1 MDWLERFDVVL
12 MNADDKCEG
21 VYTWKRGNQRSAI
34 DFILVNEYVYER
46 CGRMIIDEDKEVI
59 DFSDHCLVTME
70 LGLRGRPE
78 IFRKGEYVERVYYR
92 RDKEALQ
99 EVKDRVMNEWQ
110 EGMRYE
116 DMWRTLEEI
125 QDQVLRRKVRKRVGE
140 RKGTKVEEAEWV
152 TDELR

>member
-1 MDWLERFDVVL
+1 MGDFDAHLRILEKRKEDVNGRMVLDWLERFDVVL

-59 DFSDHCLVTME
+59 DFSVHCLVTME
-70 LGLRGRPE
+70 LGLRERPE
-78 IFRKGEYVERVYYR
+78 IFRKGEYVEKVYYR

-99 EVKDRVMNEWQ
+99 EVKDRVMNE
-110 EGMRYE
+110 
-116 DMWRTLEEI
+116 
-125 QDQVLRRKVRKRVGE
+125 
-140 RKGTKVEEAEWV
+140 
-152 TDELR
+152 